1 MRKKTFYAD
10 KRRMDRALMI
20 KTSLERCQ
28 PWRVK
33 KAKCR
38 LCVEACPVDGCV
50 SFSDNILSIDGG
62 LCNGCGICA
71 GACPTGALTLEG
83 LGEAELVDRV
93 LAGKGKK
100 VFFTCALG
108 PGAGGATVGGKGVDT
123 LRLNCLAVVKESAL
137 ATLALSGVEEISLDL
152 SKCPECGFKKG
163 KEIIERSVLYA
174 ENLVTACGL
183 GTRVRAVYA
192 EGKEKKGSSVKA
204 GKARD
209 LKPGPV
215 YSRRDLFSLLRERAA
230 ISVSADKKEG
240 SGDCGDGL
248 SPARAV
254 LTNAIKGA
262 LKDGADPFIAD
273 RAFSVRSLA
282 IKEGCTMCAR
292 CESFCPTGA
301 LKRIEE
307 GLEARI
313 DFEMGLCT
321 GCYECAEFCPTGALV
336 YNDAVRLLEMTGPP
350 ETLSRRT
357 FTECPACGTTYL
369 PEPGE
374 QCPACAK
381 REKLDRRI
389 QSIIFGERV

>member
-1 MRKKTFYAD
+1 
-10 KRRMDRALMI
+10 MI

-33 KAKCR
+33 KSKCR
-38 LCVEACPVDGCV
+38 LCLEACPVDGCV

-100 VFFTCALG
+100 VLFTCALG
-108 PGAGGATVGGKGVDT
+108 PGAAVAAGAGKGVDI

-137 ATLALSGVEEISLDL
+137 ASLILSGVEEISLDL
-152 SKCPECGFKKG
+152 GNCLECGFKKG
-163 KEIIERSVLYA
+163 KELIERSVLYA
-174 ENLVTACGL
+174 ENLVAACGL
-183 GTRVRAVYA
+183 GGRVKAVYA
-192 EGKEKKGSSVKA
+192 EAKVKKGPSV
-204 GKARD
+204 KARD

-230 ISVSADKKEG
+230 IPAAADRKEG
-240 SGDCGDGL
+240 SGDSRAGS

-254 LTNAIKGA
+254 LTKAVRRA
-262 LKDGADPFIAD
+262 LKEGADPFIGGND
-273 RAFSVRSLA
+273 FSVRSLA

-313 DFEMGLCT
+313 DFEMGLCA
-321 GCYECAEFCPTGALV
+321 GCYECAEFCPTGALA
-336 YNDAVRLLEMTGPP
+336 YNDAVRVLEMTGPP
-350 ETLSRRT
+350 ETLSKKT

-369 PEPGE
+369 PELGKE
-374 QCPACAK
+374 CPACAK